1 VGDVLALVAAYLIGN
16 FSSGYL
22 VGRLQKI
29 DIRDYGS
36 GNVGATNVLRTL
48 GVWPALLTLVLDA
61 GKGMLAVILA
71 RYLGHNPWTPVL
83 AGILAI
89 VGHNWPFVLHFRGG
103 RGVATSLGV
112 LLALMPRV
120 VIFVAVIWFI
130 LVFFTR
136 YISVGSIGAA
146 MALPLGAWLFGQ
158 SIELI
163 LGSFALATLVIWR
176 HRPNMQRLLAGEE
189 FKIGERAKEKS

>member
-1 VGDVLALVAAYLIGN
+1 MGDVLALVAAYLIGSLS
-16 FSSGYL
+16 FGYL

-48 GVWPALLTLVLDA
+48 GVWPAVLTLVLDA
-61 GKGMLAVILA
+61 GKGMAAVILA
-71 RYLGHNPWTPVL
+71 RHLGQSVWTPVL

-89 VGHNWPFVLHFRGG
+89 VGHNWPFILRFRGG

-112 LLALMPRV
+112 LLALMPQV
-120 VIFVAVIWFI
+120 VILVAAIWLI

-146 MALPLGAWLFGQ
+146 MALPLAAWLFDQ
-158 SIELI
+158 PIQLI
-163 LGSFALATLVIWR
+163 LGSFALATLIIWR
-176 HRPNMQRLLAGEE
+176 HRPNMRRLLAGEE
-189 FKIGERAKEKS
+189 FKIGQRVKEKN